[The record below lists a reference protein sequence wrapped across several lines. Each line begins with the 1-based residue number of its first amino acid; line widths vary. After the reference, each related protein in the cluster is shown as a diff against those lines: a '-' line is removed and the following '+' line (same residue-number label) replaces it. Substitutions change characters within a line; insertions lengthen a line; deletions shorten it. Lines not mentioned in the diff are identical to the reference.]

1 MFTGGNILSTAEIK
15 YKFLH
20 TVWFLFCSFI
30 VLLTEN
36 FILLKSLLSSRAVLL
51 IQLCL
56 VLATIFINIHPD
68 LVNKIKNPKLHHCAG
83 GLFLLNIFLFTTFI
97 SICIFLYGSYGLRFK
112 TVTRYESNFFA
123 SVHFYGLKNL
133 LWIFFVECAIFW
145 NGIIR
150 VYIYSKQ
157 LGIKMRIAGVLCGL
171 IPVVH
176 LVVLFK
182 IIKTVN
188 YEVQLES
195 SKEELNESRKDQQ
208 VCRTK
213 YPVVLIHGI
222 FFRDFKYFNYWGR
235 IPVELEKNG
244 AQIYYGNH
252 ESANTIAK
260 SGEQLAVRI
269 KEILKETGAEKVN
282 IIAHSKGGLDSRYM
296 ISKCGMEDY
305 VASLTTINTPHRGCE
320 FADYLLEKIPEQ
332 QVNMVASVYNN
343 TLKNLGDKNPD
354 FVESVKDLRAS
365 ICEEFNENVKDS
377 SKVYYQSVGS
387 KLNFPKGGQFPLNY
401 SYHLVKEFDGPND
414 GLVGERSFKWGTKYT
429 FVTTKGIRGI
439 SHGDMIDLNRE
450 NIPGFDVREFY
461 VKLVSGLKERGL

>member
-1 MFTGGNILSTAEIK
+1 MSTGDIK

-20 TVWFLFCSFI
+20 TLWFLFCSVV
-30 VLLTEN
+30 VLFTEN
-36 FILLKSLLSSRAVLL
+36 FILLKSVLTFGAIFFIQVCL
-51 IQLCL
+51 IA
-56 VLATIFINIHPD
+56 ATIYINIHPD

-83 GLFLLNIFLFTTFI
+83 GLFLLNIFLFTTVI
-97 SICIFLYGSYGLRFK
+97 SICVFIYGSYGLRLK
-112 TVTRYESNFFA
+112 TVSRYESNFFA
-123 SVHFYGLKNL
+123 SVHFYGVKNL
-133 LWIFFVECAIFW
+133 LWIFFVEFAIFW

-157 LGIKMRIAGVLCGL
+157 LGIKLRIIGAVCGL

-182 IIKTVN
+182 IIKIVN

-195 SKEELNESRKDQQ
+195 SKEELNESRKDQKI
-208 VCRTK
+208 CATK
-213 YPVVLIHGI
+213 YPVVMIHGI

-244 AQIYYGNH
+244 ASVYYGNH
-252 ESANTIAK
+252 ESAAPVEK
-260 SGEQLAVRI
+260 SAEQLAQRI

-296 ISKCGMEDY
+296 ISKCGMEKY

-320 FADYLLEKIPEQ
+320 FADYLLNKIPEA
-332 QVNMVASVYNN
+332 QVKMVASVYNN

-354 FVESVKDLRAS
+354 FVESVKDLTAS
-365 ICEEFNENVKDS
+365 ACEEFNENVKDKS
-377 SKVYYQSVGS
+377 EVYYQSVGS
-387 KLNFPKGGQFPLNY
+387 KLNIPQGGQFPLNY
-401 SYHLVKEFDGPND
+401 SYRLVKEFDGPND

-429 FVTTKGIRGI
+429 FLTVKGVRGI

-461 VKLVSGLKERGL
+461 VQLVAGLKERGL